1 MPAILERLGRGRTAS
16 RSLRCAARVHLD
28 QHAPSL
34 FRFVRELIDEGRPP
48 GIRNGLGEHPRSQ
61 ASDVQIFD
69 HNQAEIA
76 NQPPADFVVGVGVL
90 VFDVRVGGLQHSDR
104 FASPVTA
111 LLASRHFALRLPQSG
126 KGFTVVARVLN
137 LSPVSRA
144 GQPGLVRANRAR
156 LGVALL

>member
-1 MPAILERLGRGRTAS
+1 MPSLAQRLGIGRAAHT
-16 RSLRCAARVHLD
+16 SLRSAAGIYLD
-28 QHAPSL
+28 EQPTSL
-34 FRFVRELIDEGRPP
+34 FHFVDELVDEGRPT
-48 GIRNGLGEHPRSQ
+48 GIRYGLGEHPRSQ

-76 NQPPADFVVGVGVL
+76 NQPPADFVVEVGVL